1 MLRLSP
7 VLGAPPAMALLWLIC
22 CHPTGAVQR
31 IRRSFA
37 ESASITKAIARK
49 EVSVHRD
56 GL

>member
-1 MLRLSP
+1 MLRLYP